1 MEHNNLYNHRHS
13 LAHVLAQAIQRS
25 LDPKVQLGTGPAIE
39 NGFYYDVL
47 FPSWKEGVGGD
58 LSHWTWSSPTLLA
71 KEGVFGEANLKPLQ
85 KIMEGIVKEGQGF
98 ASYTAKNLEEAKAIV
113 TNLGQHFKIELLD
126 KFFAADK
133 DTKYTFWYNYVDTQM
148 LPRLEKTCNP
158 EYIEQYKRLTEYM
171 SSLSDRM
178 NPGTGRGTEGEVAG
192 LGWDKFIT
200 FIDLCEGWH
209 VESLKDIPDG
219 SFALEKIAGAYRQA
233 KDTNPMMTRIYG
245 IAFETKAELK
255 DYQTMMEEA
264 KKRDHRILGKQL
276 KLFTISELV
285 GSGLPLFQPNGMIVR
300 KEIEDYLWALHKEH
314 GYSRVWTP
322 HIAKEDLY
330 NTSGH
335 AKHYLDDMFKVH
347 GGTSNEDFYLKPMNC
362 PHHMQLFADNQFSYR
377 DMPIRYFEPATVYRD
392 EKTGQLSWLT
402 RVRSITQDDGH
413 LFCRII
419 QLKDE
424 ITTIVKII
432 KEFYKTMG
440 MLDGYRVSL
449 SVRGED
455 KEKYLGGEEVRST
468 AEWALKE
475 ICNELELNYKE
486 IPGEAAFYGP
496 KLDFMFKD
504 AIGRQHQLATVQVDF
519 NLPQRFDLSFVN
531 EAGENERPVVIHR
544 AIAGSLER
552 FMGVMIEH
560 FAGAF
565 PLWMAPIQMMI
576 VPVAD
581 VFNDYAFALNSQ
593 FKSHDL
599 RSRVDE
605 SSDSFAKKIRNAEL
619 LKIPYILII
628 GEKEVS
634 DNSVSVRVY
643 KTKEQY
649 TMSVEE
655 FVAKMESEVKER
667 VL

>member
-1 MEHNNLYNHRHS
+1 MNSLYNNRHS

-25 LDPKVQLGTGPAIE
+25 VDSKVQLGTWPAIE
-39 NGFYYDVL
+39 NGFYYDML
-47 FPSWKEGVGGD
+47 F
-58 LSHWTWSSPTLLA
+58 SS
-71 KEGVFGEANLKPLQ
+71 EIEFGETSLKPIQ
-85 KIMEGIVKEGQGF
+85 KTMEWIVKEWQSF
-98 ASYTAKNLEEAKAIV
+98 WSYTAKNLEEAKAIV
-113 TNLGQHFKIELLD
+113 TNLWQHFKIELLD
-126 KFFAADK
+126 KFFATDK
-133 DTKYTFWYNYVDTQM
+133 DSKYTFWYNYVDAQM
-148 LPRLEKTCNP
+148 LPRLEKNCDAV
-158 EYIEQYKRLTEYM
+158 YITTYKSLTEYFTD
-171 SSLSDRM
+171 LD
-178 NPGTGRGTEGEVAG
+178 NNITG
-192 LGWDKFIT
+192 KFLT
-200 FIDLCEGWH
+200 FIDLCEGGH
-209 VESLKDIPDG
+209 VESLKDIADG
-219 SFALEKIAGAYRQA
+219 SFALEKIAWAYRQA

-255 DYQTMMEEA
+255 EYQTMMEEA
-264 KKRDHRILGKQL
+264 KKRDHRILWKQL

-285 GSGLPLFQPNGMIVR
+285 WSGLPLFQPNGMIVR
-300 KEIEDYLWALHKEH
+300 KEIEDYLRSLHKDH
-314 GYSRVWTP
+314 WYSRVWTP

-392 EKTGQLSWLT
+392 EKTWQLSWLT
-402 RVRSITQDDGH
+402 RVRSITQDDWH
-413 LFCRII
+413 LFCRIT

-432 KEFYKTMG
+432 KEFYKTMW
-440 MLDGYRVSL
+440 MLDGYWVSL
-449 SVRGED
+449 SVRWEE
-455 KEKYLGGEEVRST
+455 KEKYLWGEEVWAT
-468 AEWALKE
+468 AEWALKD

-486 IPGEAAFYGP
+486 IPWEAAFYGP

-519 NLPQRFDLSFVN
+519 NLPQRFDLSFIN
-531 EAGENERPVVIHR
+531 ESWEDERPVVIHR
-544 AIAGSLER
+544 AIAWSLER

-560 FAGAF
+560 FAWAF
-565 PLWMAPIQMMI
+565 PLWMSPIQMMI
-576 VPVAD
+576 IPVAD
-581 VFNDYAFALNSQ
+581 VFNEYAFSLNSQ
-593 FKSHDL
+593 FKGKNL

-605 SSDSFAKKIRNAEL
+605 SSDSFAKKIRNAEI
-619 LKIPYILII
+619 LKIPYILIVW
-628 GEKEVS
+628 EKELT

-649 TMSVEE
+649 ILSVEE
-655 FVAKMESEVKER
+655 FLSQMEESIKDR